1 MNAGPILAAAPGGAG
16 QPSMLD
22 PHGPA
27 SHGVEILWWILFGFA
42 AFVFVAV
49 VALGIVAVVRGR
61 RSMVDNDDREVRDVG
76 RPFGGSDDRF
86 IAVGGV
92 AVPMVILLVVG
103 FATVFAARAIWASP
117 PPSPVHIEVEGAQWF
132 WIVHE
137 PDGITTANEIAV
149 PVGRPVEIEL
159 RSRDVI
165 HSFWVP
171 QLAPKVDMI
180 PGQTNVIRFT
190 VEKAGIY
197 RGQCAEFCGL
207 QHAHMIFLVDA
218 MPESTW
224 RSLDAPAWSTASRRR
239 AMATAGRRTR
249 RPRAGRA
256 RAATIRARPPTAP
269 SGPTSRGSA
278 RARTIGAGMVR
289 QHLHNLAALDR
300 RRPRSSPG
308 STCLPGS
315 PTPVQSHESSP
326 TSRPE
331 G

>member
-1 MNAGPILAAAPGGAG
+1 
-16 QPSMLD
+16 MLD

-61 RSMVDNDDREVRDVG
+61 RSMVDDDDGEVRDVG

-132 WIVHE
+132 WIVRE

-207 QHAHMIFLVDA
+207 QHAHMIFFVDA

-224 RSLDAPAWSTASRRR
+224 QAWI
-239 AMATAGRRTR
+239 
-249 RPRAGRA
+249 A
-256 RAATIRARPPTAP
+256 RHGLPPPTP
-269 SGPTSRGSA
+269 SDGDAAAGLADFEQASCAGCHTIAGTTAQGTVGPDLTWFGSR
-278 RARTIGAGMVR
+278 RTIGAGTVDNTST
-289 QHLHNLAALDR
+289 NLAAWITD
-300 RRPRSSPG
+300 SQKVKPG
-308 STCLPGS
+308 NHMPPSEIPASEVTQIVAYL
-315 PTPVQSHESSP
+315 ESQ
-326 TSRPE
+326 R
-331 G
+331 